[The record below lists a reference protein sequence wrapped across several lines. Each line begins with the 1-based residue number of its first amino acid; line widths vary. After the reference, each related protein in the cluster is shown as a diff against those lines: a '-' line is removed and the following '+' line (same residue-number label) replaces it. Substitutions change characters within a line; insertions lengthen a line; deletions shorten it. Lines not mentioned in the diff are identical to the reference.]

1 MALIR
6 TAVLAGLIYAG
17 FVVAYPDGNGT
28 LYHEFVPFLIL
39 GGVVGLAFLKKILD
53 LGEGALKFALE
64 LAFLAAV
71 AVFVGYT
78 MPQKSGKAPLTQ
90 WAEGALPKR
99 AEVRRGLKR
108 LNLDPDGFVG
118 KAVQRPFAW

>member
-17 FVVAYPDGNGT
+17 FVVAYPDGHGA
-28 LYHEFVPFLIL
+28 LYHEFVPFLIA
-39 GGVVGLAFLKKILD
+39 GGVVGLAFFKKILD
-53 LGEGALKFALE
+53 LGEGALKFGLE

-71 AVFVGYT
+71 AVLVGYT

-90 WAEGALPKR
+90 WAEGARPTR
-99 AEVRRGLKR
+99 ADARRGLKR
-108 LNLDPDGFVG
+108 LSVDPDGSTGKFVL
-118 KAVQRPFAW
+118 KLFPN